1 MIPSASFSIMKD
13 RKRKSSRLPGRK
25 NRPKTAVERYKD
37 YMRAKKC
44 RDHNVT
50 AILSV
55 KDRNYSSQMEAA
67 IGQLEDLEQ
76 ATGSSS
82 TSVTKM
88 GAAFG
93 AAAQVVE
100 SAMSA
105 VSGCVGDAI
114 KRFDTLRQF
123 PKVMQQIGF
132 SAEDANKATE
142 KTDGWNTGS
151 FRHRYRRLRPI
162 RRVWPC

>member
-1 MIPSASFSIMKD
+1 MS
-13 RKRKSSRLPGRK
+13 
-25 NRPKTAVERYKD
+25 
-37 YMRAKKC
+37 
-44 RDHNVT
+44 DHNVT

-132 SAEDANKATE
+132 SAGCE
-142 KTDGWNTGS
+142 
-151 FRHRYRRLRPI
+151 
-162 RRVWPC
+162 